1 LEKNIAKI
9 LFVLG
14 WVVILFGIISNID
27 STLYY
32 HSTQYVMEGD
42 KPDPLRMTQFLND
55 IADPLKD
62 GFMLIG
68 LSCIIKY
75 LRKE

>member
-1 LEKNIAKI
+1 MEKNIVKI

-14 WVVILFGIISNID
+14 WIVILFGIISNVD

-32 HSTQYVMEGD
+32 HANQYVMEGE
-42 KPDPLRMTQFLND
+42 KQDPLRMTQFLRD
-55 IADPLKD
+55 IANPLKD
-62 GFMLIG
+62 GFILIG
-68 LSCIIKY
+68 LSYIIKY

>member
-1 LEKNIAKI
+1 VEKNIAKI

-14 WVVILFGIISNID
+14 WVVILFGIISNVD

-32 HSTQYVMEGD
+32 HATQYVIEGD
-42 KPDPLRMTQFLND
+42 KPDPLRMTQFLDD
-55 IADPLKD
+55 IAYPLKD

-68 LSCIIKY
+68 LSYIIKY

>member
-1 LEKNIAKI
+1 MEKNIAKI

-14 WVVILFGIISNID
+14 WIVILFGIISNVD

-32 HSTQYVMEGD
+32 HANQYVMEGE

-55 IADPLKD
+55 LSHPLKD
-62 GFMLIG
+62 GFILIA
-68 LSCIIKY
+68 LSYIIKY

>member
-1 LEKNIAKI
+1 MEKNISKI

-14 WVVILFGIISNID
+14 WIVILFGIISNVD

-32 HSTQYVMEGD
+32 HANQYVIEGE
-42 KPDPLRMTQFLND
+42 KPDPLRMSQFLSNV
-55 IADPLKD
+55 AGPLKD

-68 LSCIIKY
+68 LSYIIKY
-75 LRKE
+75 IKKD